1 MGGVYCP
8 KCEAEVD
15 AVAKFCLACGHSFL
29 NGEGPITSTG
39 HDLNELKEAIKVRED
54 ISMAEKFNLMAQI
67 EEGANPIRLG
77 IAAPAEDDSSYEG
90 LPYLED
96 QEKSDEEEISV
107 NLMKF
112 GDSAASNYAVN
123 TVVGSSEAWDLV
135 KSGKIDFSD
144 KLYRESMTLGID
156 ASKHI
161 HDISTGE
168 FEGVDADVIKEIPV
182 LKPPKR
188 SFCPKCGTDIHS
200 FTMMQWRKWR
210 DASSDVVGIQLE
222 AAMETSIVKVS
233 AHHIN
238 EMEDLKIDNSKL
250 KAEIDDLK
258 EQLENTDK
266 KSIEAKLRKSL
277 TTKIRKELLKE
288 LKSGKDSIE
297 EKAESE
303 EELDG
308 DYEEDSEDTETTQSP
323 AKKKAKSLFGPGK
336 KSKSFDGKKSEKPE
350 WFLNEALDTVYDP
363 HGTGKKLKRR
373 TILARSS
380 KGNVRVE
387 DVVFDYAKSGE
398 KGISEL
404 AWTSPTTKYII
415 EAYDSC

>member
-15 AVAKFCLACGHSFL
+15 AVAKFCLACGHSFF

-39 HDLNELKEAIKVRED
+39 HDLNDLKEAIKLRDD

-77 IAAPAEDDSSYEG
+77 IAAPAEDDESYSG

-96 QEKSDEEEISV
+96 RETSDGEV
-107 NLMKF
+107 QLNFMKF

-123 TVVGSSEAWDLV
+123 SVVGSSDAWDLV
-135 KSGKIDFSD
+135 KSGKINFSD
-144 KLYRESMTLGID
+144 DLYRESMTMGID

-200 FTMMQWRKWR
+200 YTMMQWRKWR

-233 AHHIN
+233 AFHIN
-238 EMEDLKIDNSKL
+238 EMEDIKIENSKL
-250 KAEIDDLK
+250 KAEVDELK
-258 EQLENTDK
+258 EKLENTDK

-277 TTKIRKELLKE
+277 TTKIRKELLNE
-288 LKSGKDSIE
+288 LKSEKESLIGNDDDSDDETDADDESREVESSKTKTKSKSLFKSRNTKTFDGKDS
-297 EKAESE
+297 
-303 EELDG
+303 D
-308 DYEEDSEDTETTQSP
+308 
-323 AKKKAKSLFGPGK
+323 
-336 KSKSFDGKKSEKPE
+336 KPE

-363 HGTGKKLKRR
+363 HGTGKILKRR

-380 KGNVRVE
+380 NGNVRVE
-387 DVVFDYAKSGE
+387 DVVFSYDKSGK
-398 KGISEL
+398 KGISDL

>member
-1 MGGVYCP
+1 M
-8 KCEAEVD
+8 
-15 AVAKFCLACGHSFL
+15 
-29 NGEGPITSTG
+29 
-39 HDLNELKEAIKVRED
+39 NELKEAIKVRED

-200 FTMMQWRKWR
+200 FTMMQWR
-210 DASSDVVGIQLE
+210 
-222 AAMETSIVKVS
+222 
-233 AHHIN
+233 
-238 EMEDLKIDNSKL
+238 
-250 KAEIDDLK
+250 
-258 EQLENTDK
+258 
-266 KSIEAKLRKSL
+266 
-277 TTKIRKELLKE
+277 
-288 LKSGKDSIE
+288 
-297 EKAESE
+297 
-303 EELDG
+303 
-308 DYEEDSEDTETTQSP
+308 
-323 AKKKAKSLFGPGK
+323 
-336 KSKSFDGKKSEKPE
+336 
-350 WFLNEALDTVYDP
+350 
-363 HGTGKKLKRR
+363 
-373 TILARSS
+373 
-380 KGNVRVE
+380 
-387 DVVFDYAKSGE
+387 
-398 KGISEL
+398 
-404 AWTSPTTKYII
+404 
-415 EAYDSC
+415 

>member
-15 AVAKFCLACGHSFL
+15 AVAKFCLACGHHFL

-39 HDLNELKEAIKVRED
+39 HDLHELKEAIKIRDD

-77 IAAPAEDDSSYEG
+77 IAAPGESDETYEG

-96 QEKSDEEEISV
+96 QEKEGDGEELSI

-123 TVVGSSEAWDLV
+123 TVVGSSESWELV

-161 HDISTGE
+161 HDIATGE
-168 FEGVDADVIKEIPV
+168 FEGVDADIIKEIPV

-222 AAMETSIVKVS
+222 AAMETSLVKVS
-233 AHHIN
+233 AFYIN
-238 EMEDLKIDNSKL
+238 EKEDIKVENSKL
-250 KAEIDDLK
+250 KAEVEELK
-258 EQLENTDK
+258 EKLENTDK
-266 KSIEAKLRKSL
+266 KSIEKNLRKSL
-277 TTKIRKELLKE
+277 STKIRKELLKE
-288 LKSGKDSIE
+288 LKAEGATIDSKEEILEVEEKTSKSKSKTKVAGLFGAGKISKTFEGKDS
-297 EKAESE
+297 
-303 EELDG
+303 D
-308 DYEEDSEDTETTQSP
+308 
-323 AKKKAKSLFGPGK
+323 
-336 KSKSFDGKKSEKPE
+336 KPE

-387 DVVFDYAKSGE
+387 DIIFSYSKSGK
-398 KGISEL
+398 KGVSEL

>member
-15 AVAKFCLACGHSFL
+15 AVAKFCLACGHTFL

-39 HDLNELKEAIKVRED
+39 HDLHELKEAIKVRD
-54 ISMAEKFNLMAQI
+54 DVSMAEKFNLMAQI

-77 IAAPAEDDSSYEG
+77 IAAPGENDETYEG
-90 LPYLED
+90 LPYLE
-96 QEKSDEEEISV
+96 EEVQDGEELSI
-107 NLMKF
+107 NIMKF

-123 TVVGSSEAWDLV
+123 TVVGSSDAWALV
-135 KSGKIDFSD
+135 KSGKINFSD

-161 HDISTGE
+161 HDIATGE

-222 AAMETSIVKVS
+222 AAMETSLVKVS
-233 AHHIN
+233 AFHIN
-238 EMEDLKIDNSKL
+238 EMDDLKIENSKL
-250 KAEIDDLK
+250 KAEVGELK
-258 EQLENTDK
+258 ERLENTDK
-266 KSIEAKLRKSL
+266 KSIESKLRKSL
-277 TTKIRKELLKE
+277 STKIRKELLKE
-288 LKSGKDSIE
+288 LKSEKGSVDDSKDDEDADEKPARSKSKIKTTGLFGASKKSKKFEGKDS
-297 EKAESE
+297 
-303 EELDG
+303 D
-308 DYEEDSEDTETTQSP
+308 
-323 AKKKAKSLFGPGK
+323 
-336 KSKSFDGKKSEKPE
+336 KPE
-350 WFLNEALDTVYDP
+350 WFLNDALDTVYDP

-387 DVVFDYAKSGE
+387 DVIFSYAQSGK
-398 KGISEL
+398 KGVSEL

>member
-1 MGGVYCP
+1 MSMGGVYCP

-15 AVAKFCLACGHSFL
+15 AVAKFCLACGHTFL

-39 HDLNELKEAIKVRED
+39 HDLHELKEAIKVRED

-77 IAAPAEDDSSYEG
+77 IAAPGENDETYEG

-96 QEKSDEEEISV
+96 KEKEDDGEELSI

-123 TVVGSSEAWDLV
+123 TVVGTSDSWELV

-144 KLYRESMTLGID
+144 KLYRESMTLGVD

-161 HDISTGE
+161 HDIATGE
-168 FEGVDADVIKEIPV
+168 FEGVDADIIKEIPV

-222 AAMETSIVKVS
+222 AAMETSLVKVS
-233 AHHIN
+233 AFYIN
-238 EMEDLKIDNSKL
+238 DMEDIKIENSKL
-250 KAEIDDLK
+250 KAEVEELK
-258 EQLENTDK
+258 EKLENTDK
-266 KSIEAKLRKSL
+266 KSVEGKLRKSL

-288 LKSGKDSIE
+288 LKSEKDSM
-297 EKAESE
+297 
-303 EELDG
+303 G
-308 DYEEDSEDTETTQSP
+308 DVEEEDSEEIEDEEKPSKSKSKTKSP
-323 AKKKAKSLFGPGK
+323 GLFGASKKSKKFEGK
-336 KSKSFDGKKSEKPE
+336 KSDKPE
-350 WFLNEALDTVYDP
+350 WFLKEALDTVYDP
-363 HGTGKKLKRR
+363 HGTGKKVKRR

-380 KGNVRVE
+380 EGNVRVE
-387 DVVFDYAKSGE
+387 DVVFSYAQSGK
-398 KGISEL
+398 KGVSEL
-404 AWTSPTTKYII
+404 AWTSPTTKYIL
-415 EAYDSC
+415 EAYDAC

>member
-39 HDLNELKEAIKVRED
+39 HDLLELKEAIKNRED

-77 IAAPAEDDSSYEG
+77 IAAPAEDDESYEG

-96 QEKSDEEEISV
+96 RDIEEGDIST
-107 NLMKF
+107 NLMNF

-123 TVVGSSEAWDLV
+123 SVVGSSEAWDLV
-135 KSGKIDFSD
+135 KSGKINFSD
-144 KLYRESMTLGID
+144 KVYRESMTLGIE

-200 FTMMQWRKWR
+200 YTMMQWRKWR
-210 DASSDVVGIQLE
+210 DASADVVGIQLE
-222 AAMETSIVKVS
+222 AAMETSIVKIS
-233 AHHIN
+233 AFHIN
-238 EMEDLKIDNSKL
+238 EMEDIKIENSKL
-250 KAEIDDLK
+250 KAEIEELK
-258 EQLENTDK
+258 EKLENTDK
-266 KSIEAKLRKSL
+266 KSIEEKLRKSL
-277 TTKIRKELLKE
+277 KTKIRKELLKE
-288 LKSGKDSIE
+288 LKAGKDDILSKEEDDELDEDLDEDGDVE
-297 EKAESE
+297 EKPKTS
-303 EELDG
+303 
-308 DYEEDSEDTETTQSP
+308 SKP
-323 AKKKAKSLFGPGK
+323 KKSLFGPGK
-336 KSKSFDGKKSEKPE
+336 KSKKFDGKKSDKAE
-350 WFLNEALDTVYDP
+350 WFLSEALDIVYDP
-363 HGTGKKLKRR
+363 HGTGKALKRR

-380 KGNVRVE
+380 NGNVRVE
-387 DVVFDYAKSGE
+387 DVVFGYSKSGE

>member
-15 AVAKFCLACGHSFL
+15 AVAKFCLACGHNFL
-29 NGEGPITSTG
+29 NGDGPITSTG
-39 HDLNELKEAIKVRED
+39 HDLSELKEAIKNRED

-67 EEGANPIRLG
+67 EEGANTIRLC
-77 IAAPAEDDSSYEG
+77 IAAPAEDDESYEG
-90 LPYLED
+90 LPYLEERD
-96 QEKSDEEEISV
+96 KEEEEVSV

-123 TVVGSSEAWDLV
+123 SVVGSSEAWELV
-135 KSGKIDFSD
+135 KSGKINFSD

-200 FTMMQWRKWR
+200 YTMMQWRKWR
-210 DASSDVVGIQLE
+210 DASADVVSIQLE
-222 AAMETSIVKVS
+222 AAMETSIVKIS
-233 AHHIN
+233 AFHIN
-238 EMEDLKIDNSKL
+238 EMEDIKIENSKL
-250 KAEIDDLK
+250 KAEVEELK
-258 EQLENTDK
+258 EKLENTDK
-266 KSIEAKLRKSL
+266 KSIEDKLRKSL

-288 LKSGKDSIE
+288 LKVEKDLILN
-297 EKAESE
+297 KDDSE
-303 EELDG
+303 EDEEA
-308 DYEEDSEDTETTQSP
+308 EEDVEEEIEKPKSKP
-323 AKKKAKSLFGPGK
+323 KSLFGPGK
-336 KSKSFDGKKSEKPE
+336 KSKKFDGKKSDKPE

-363 HGTGKKLKRR
+363 HGTGKALKRR
-373 TILARSS
+373 TILARSA

-387 DVVFDYAKSGE
+387 DVVFAYSKSGK

-404 AWTSPTTKYII
+404 AWTSPTTKYIV

>member
-1 MGGVYCP
+1 MGGVYCS

-15 AVAKFCLACGHSFL
+15 AVAKFCLVCGHSFL

-39 HDLNELKEAIKVRED
+39 HDLNDLKEAIKMRED

-77 IAAPAEDDSSYEG
+77 IAAPAEDDSTYEG
-90 LPYLED
+90 LPYLENR
-96 QEKSDEEEISV
+96 EKNDEEELST
-107 NLMKF
+107 NLMNF

-123 TVVGSSEAWDLV
+123 SVVGSSEAWDLV

-222 AAMETSIVKVS
+222 AAMETSIVKIS
-233 AHHIN
+233 AFHIN

-250 KAEIDDLK
+250 KAEVEELK
-258 EQLENTDK
+258 EKLENTDK
-266 KSIEAKLRKSL
+266 KSIESKLRKSL

-288 LKSGKDSIE
+288 LKAGKDSIE
-297 EKAESE
+297 KVDDSE
-303 EELDG
+303 EDE
-308 DYEEDSEDTETTQSP
+308 EEDEEEIEIEEEKSKTPSKP
-323 AKKKAKSLFGPGK
+323 KAKGLFGSSK
-336 KSKSFDGKKSEKPE
+336 KSKKFDGKKSDKPE
-350 WFLNEALDTVYDP
+350 WFLNDALETVYDP
-363 HGTGKKLKRR
+363 HGTGKALKRR

-387 DVVFDYAKSGE
+387 DVVFSYHKSGE

>member
-29 NGEGPITSTG
+29 NGEGPVTSTG
-39 HDLNELKEAIKVRED
+39 HDLLELKEAIKNRED

-77 IAAPAEDDSSYEG
+77 IAAPAEDDESYEG
-90 LPYLED
+90 LPYLEERD
-96 QEKSDEEEISV
+96 DEQEVSV
-107 NLMKF
+107 GLMNF

-123 TVVGSSEAWDLV
+123 SVVGSTEAWNLV
-135 KSGKIDFSD
+135 KSGKINFSD
-144 KLYRESMTLGID
+144 RAYRESMTLGIE

-168 FEGVDADVIKEIPV
+168 FEGVDAEVIKEIPV

-200 FTMMQWRKWR
+200 YTMMQWRKWR
-210 DASSDVVGIQLE
+210 DASADVVGIQLE
-222 AAMETSIVKVS
+222 AAMETSIVKIS
-233 AHHIN
+233 AFHIN
-238 EMEDLKIDNSKL
+238 EMEDIKIENSKL
-250 KAEIDDLK
+250 KAEIEELK
-258 EQLENTDK
+258 EKLENTDK
-266 KSIEAKLRKSL
+266 KSIEEKLRKSL
-277 TTKIRKELLKE
+277 KTKIRKELLKE
-288 LKSGKDSIE
+288 LKVEKDNILGKDEDIDDDDDETE
-297 EKAESE
+297 EKPKS
-303 EELDG
+303 
-308 DYEEDSEDTETTQSP
+308 SSKP
-323 AKKKAKSLFGPGK
+323 KKSLFGPGK
-336 KSKSFDGKKSEKPE
+336 KSKKFDGKKSEKAE
-350 WFLNEALDTVYDP
+350 WFLNEALDIVYDP
-363 HGTGKKLKRR
+363 HGTGKALKRR

-380 KGNVRVE
+380 NGNVRVE
-387 DVVFDYAKSGE
+387 DVVFGYSKSGE
-398 KGISEL
+398 EGISEL

>member
-15 AVAKFCLACGHSFL
+15 AVAKFCLVCGHTFL
-29 NGEGPITSTG
+29 DGVGPITSTG
-39 HDLNELKEAIKVRED
+39 HDLNDLKEAIKVRED

-77 IAAPAEDDSSYEG
+77 IAAPAENDSTYEG
-90 LPYLED
+90 LPYLENR
-96 QEKSDEEEISV
+96 EKSEEDDLSM
-107 NLMKF
+107 NLMTF

-123 TVVGSSEAWDLV
+123 SVVGSSEAWDLV

-222 AAMETSIVKVS
+222 AAMETSIVKIS
-233 AHHIN
+233 AYHIN
-238 EMEDLKIDNSKL
+238 EMEDLKINNSKL
-250 KAEIDDLK
+250 KAEVEELK
-258 EQLENTDK
+258 EKLENTDK

-277 TTKIRKELLKE
+277 STKIRKELLKE
-288 LKSGKDSIE
+288 LKAEKDSIE
-297 EKAESE
+297 NADDYEEEEEDDDDEIESE
-303 EELDG
+303 EE
-308 DYEEDSEDTETTQSP
+308 TTKSSSKP
-323 AKKKAKSLFGPGK
+323 KAKILFGSSK
-336 KSKSFDGKKSEKPE
+336 KSKTFDGKKSDKPE
-350 WFLNEALDTVYDP
+350 WFLNDALETVYDP
-363 HGTGKKLKRR
+363 HGTGKALKRR

-387 DVVFDYAKSGE
+387 DVVFTYHKSGE

>member
-15 AVAKFCLACGHSFL
+15 AVAKFCLACGHTFL

-39 HDLNELKEAIKVRED
+39 HDLHELKEAIKVRED

-77 IAAPAEDDSSYEG
+77 IAAPAEDDESYEG
-90 LPYLED
+90 LPYLEE
-96 QEKSDEEEISV
+96 QKEEDGEELTV

-144 KLYRESMTLGID
+144 KLFRESMTLGID

-161 HDISTGE
+161 HDIATGE

-222 AAMETSIVKVS
+222 AAMETSLVKVS
-233 AHHIN
+233 ANYIT
-238 EMEDLKIDNSKL
+238 EMEDMIIENSKL
-250 KAEIDDLK
+250 KAEVDELK
-258 EQLENTDK
+258 EKLESTDK
-266 KSIEAKLRKSL
+266 KSIESKLRKSL

-288 LKSGKDSIE
+288 LKTEKDIIVSSDDSDDDEDEEEVE
-297 EKAESE
+297 EKTSK
-303 EELDG
+303 
-308 DYEEDSEDTETTQSP
+308 P
-323 AKKKAKSLFGPGK
+323 KSKPKGIFGAGK
-336 KSKSFDGKKSEKPE
+336 KSKTFEGKDSDKPE

-387 DVVFDYAKSGE
+387 DVVFAYSKSGK
-398 KGISEL
+398 KGVSDL

>member
-77 IAAPAEDDSSYEG
+77 IAAPAEDDNSYEG

-96 QEKSDEEEISV
+96 QDKSDEEDLSV

-123 TVVGSSEAWDLV
+123 SVVGSSEAWDLV

-168 FEGVDADVIKEIPV
+168 FEGVDAEVIKEIPV

-222 AAMETSIVKVS
+222 AAMET
-233 AHHIN
+233 
-238 EMEDLKIDNSKL
+238 
-250 KAEIDDLK
+250 
-258 EQLENTDK
+258 
-266 KSIEAKLRKSL
+266 
-277 TTKIRKELLKE
+277 
-288 LKSGKDSIE
+288 
-297 EKAESE
+297 
-303 EELDG
+303 
-308 DYEEDSEDTETTQSP
+308 
-323 AKKKAKSLFGPGK
+323 
-336 KSKSFDGKKSEKPE
+336 
-350 WFLNEALDTVYDP
+350 
-363 HGTGKKLKRR
+363 
-373 TILARSS
+373 
-380 KGNVRVE
+380 
-387 DVVFDYAKSGE
+387 
-398 KGISEL
+398 
-404 AWTSPTTKYII
+404 
-415 EAYDSC
+415 

>member
-8 KCEAEVD
+8 ECEAEVD
-15 AVAKFCLACGHSFL
+15 AVAKFCLACGHNFL
-29 NGEGPITSTG
+29 NGAGPITSTG
-39 HDLNELKEAIKVRED
+39 HDLGELKEAIKNRDD

-77 IAAPAEDDSSYEG
+77 IAAPAEDDESYEG
-90 LPYLED
+90 LPYLEET
-96 QEKSDEEEISV
+96 EKDEDEDVSV

-123 TVVGSSEAWDLV
+123 TVVGSSEAWELV
-135 KSGKIDFSD
+135 KSGKINFSD

-200 FTMMQWRKWR
+200 YTMMQWRKWR
-210 DASSDVVGIQLE
+210 DASADVVGIQLE
-222 AAMETSIVKVS
+222 AAMETSIVKIS
-233 AHHIN
+233 AFHIN
-238 EMEDLKIDNSKL
+238 EMEDIKIENSKL
-250 KAEIDDLK
+250 KAEVDELK
-258 EQLENTDK
+258 EKLENTDR
-266 KSIEAKLRKSL
+266 KSIEDKLRKSL
-277 TTKIRKELLKE
+277 TKKIRKELLKE
-288 LKSGKDSIE
+288 LKAEKDLILN
-297 EKAESE
+297 K
-303 EELDG
+303 
-308 DYEEDSEDTETTQSP
+308 EDSEDDEDVEEEFEEEIEKTKSKP
-323 AKKKAKSLFGPGK
+323 KSLFGPGK
-336 KSKSFDGKKSEKPE
+336 KSKKFDGKKSDKPE

-363 HGTGKKLKRR
+363 HGTGKALKRR

-387 DVVFDYAKSGE
+387 DVVFAYSKSGK

-404 AWTSPTTKYII
+404 AWTSPTTKYIL

>member
-1 MGGVYCP
+1 
-8 KCEAEVD
+8 
-15 AVAKFCLACGHSFL
+15 
-29 NGEGPITSTG
+29 
-39 HDLNELKEAIKVRED
+39 
-54 ISMAEKFNLMAQI
+54 
-67 EEGANPIRLG
+67 
-77 IAAPAEDDSSYEG
+77 
-90 LPYLED
+90 
-96 QEKSDEEEISV
+96 
-107 NLMKF
+107 
-112 GDSAASNYAVN
+112 
-123 TVVGSSEAWDLV
+123 
-135 KSGKIDFSD
+135 
-144 KLYRESMTLGID
+144 MTLGID

-168 FEGVDADVIKEIPV
+168 FEGVDAEVIKEIPV

-222 AAMETSIVKVS
+222 AAMETSIVKIS
-233 AHHIN
+233 AYHIN

-250 KAEIDDLK
+250 KAEIEDLK

-288 LKSGKDSIE
+288 LKAGKDSIE
-297 EKAESE
+297 EKTELE
-303 EELDG
+303 EEL
-308 DYEEDSEDTETTQSP
+308 EDESGEVETSKPP
-323 AKKKAKSLFGPGK
+323 AKKKAKSLFGSGK

-404 AWTSPTTKYII
+404 AWTSPTTKYIV